1 MQEVFKDRLYSKNV
15 SPAAIKQ
22 SSSKKATRPTQSK
35 AHYVDQEEADE
46 AGNDTSELGLFTI
59 HTINGRHTG
68 PINVTPEVT
77 ATSIQM
83 VLDTGASVTLI
94 SAKVWK
100 ISFNKI
106 PLQDASVV
114 LRTYIGEPLKIK
126 RHVW

>member
-1 MQEVFKDRLYSKNV
+1 MCHQQQLNSG
-15 SPAAIKQ
+15 PPT
-22 SSSKKATRPTQSK
+22 KATRPKQSK

-59 HTINGRHTG
+59 HTINGRNTG

-77 ATSIQM
+77 ATPIQM
-83 VLDTGASVTLI
+83 VLDTRASVTLI

-100 ISFNKI
+100 KLLNKI

-126 RHVW
+126 RQVW